1 MVLFIKLVTKGIGSG
16 IGLASE
22 SIKHHKA
29 KKAEKEAL
37 SNVGE
42 SSSNATSREGQFD
55 DPPPEYLEVSDEHG
69 EQLIAQGKA
78 VLVDPKHPEK
88 NPYDD
93 DDLSSSDEEGDE
105 EAWQLDEATA
115 TLEESESEGPH
126 KDINTITTEFLRSQ
140 PPPAY
145 TQTRAQ
151 LPCPVILPQRR
162 PRDKKRGFVRA
173 YAPVLEDVGIDQAT
187 FLDFLKTF
195 KKACEADGWLQAVNL
210 AAFGAGFVPNPIAMG
225 VSTAVQFAVGVAME
239 VQRRSRTNTFLDR
252 MNEEFFKPRGLYCLI
267 MTYKPDSTASHTRV
281 DTNQTI
287 ATYSTPASSTARQ
300 TLRNLR
306 TSSGKTYG
314 ELELPESAP
323 LIFPA
328 LEKVLKDTTEEGI
341 KKQGKMRSTGKFLD
355 DYFDRRAQAKW
366 AGENPNSKLVVPGSK
381 PEFQSRY
388 SDPNHPANNGSIVSL
403 LTGGKVNP
411 WAHKEEKRLARRQ
424 RRAMRRGEPM
434 PTDGKRRQRNGGLVK
449 RVLTKDVLYLMIVNL
464 PTDAETEAGRQA
476 VANEAKQ

>member
-1 MVLFIKLVTKGIGSG
+1 MVLFIKLITKGIGSG

-29 KKAEKEAL
+29 KKAEKKHYQTLAKAA
-37 SNVGE
+37 
-42 SSSNATSREGQFD
+42 AT
-55 DPPPEYLEVSDEHG
+55 PHLENPK
-69 EQLIAQGKA
+69 GKA
-78 VLVDPKHPEK
+78 VLVDPKHVEKHTPEDE
-88 NPYDD
+88 DD
-93 DDLSSSDEEGDE
+93 SSSSDEEGDE

-115 TLEESESEGPH
+115 PFEESESEGPH
-126 KDINTITTEFLRSQ
+126 KDVITLTTEFLQNQ

-145 TQTRAQ
+145 TQIRAQ

-210 AAFGAGFVPNPIAMG
+210 AAFAAGFVPNPIAMG
-225 VSTAVQFAVGVAME
+225 VTTAVQFAVGVAME
-239 VQRRSRTNTFLDR
+239 VQRLTRTNSFLDR

-281 DTNQTI
+281 DINQTI
-287 ATYSTPASSTARQ
+287 ATYSTPASNTARQ

-328 LEKVLKDTTEEGI
+328 LEKVAKTPA
-341 KKQGKMRSTGKFLD
+341 KK
-355 DYFDRRAQAKW
+355 
-366 AGENPNSKLVVPGSK
+366 NPNSKLVVPGSK
-381 PEFQSRY
+381 PEFMSRY
-388 SDPNHPANNGSIVSL
+388 SDPNHAANNGSIVSL

-424 RRAMRRGEPM
+424 RRAMKRGEPM
-434 PTDGKRRQRNGGLVK
+434 PTSGARRQRKGGLVK

-464 PTDAETEAGRQA
+464 PTEAETAAGRQA